1 MRTPTHDS
9 EFSRTVDQLASDPNP
24 YEPEVGS
31 LPRNDVTRAD
41 LDNVNKTGT
50 TTIGITTTDGVVIA
64 TDMRASLGGRFVS
77 NKNVQK
83 VEQIHPTAALTMVG
97 SVGGAQSFIASLRAE
112 VNLFG
117 ARRGEDMSIDALA
130 TLAGNF
136 ARGGP
141 FFAIHPILG
150 GVDDEGS
157 HVYSIDPAGGV
168 MEDDY
173 TVTGSGMQL
182 AYGHL
187 EQAYE
192 DDLSND
198 EATTIAARGIKSAA
212 ERDTGSGN
220 GVFLCEITDEG
231 VDIHGHHDF
240 DDVV

>member
-9 EFSRTVDQLASDPNP
+9 EFSRTSSQLSADMNP
-24 YEPEVGS
+24 YEPELGS
-31 LPRNDVTRAD
+31 LPQNDISASD

-50 TTIGITTTDGVVIA
+50 TTIGITTADGVVIA

-97 SVGGAQSFIASLRAE
+97 SVGGAQSFIKSLRAE
-112 VNLFG
+112 VNLNE
-117 ARRGEDMSIDALA
+117 ARRGEVMSIDALA

-150 GVDDEGS
+150 GVDEEGS

-187 EQAYE
+187 EQAY
-192 DDLSND
+192 DDDMSNE
-198 EATTIAARGIKSAA
+198 EAKTVAARGIKSAA

-220 GVFLCEITDEG
+220 GVFLCEITGEG
-231 VDIHGHHDF
+231 VEIEGHHDF
-240 DDVV
+240 DEVI

>member
-1 MRTPTHDS
+1 MRAPQSNSD
-9 EFSRTVDQLASDPNP
+9 FSRTVDQLADDHDP
-24 YEPEVGS
+24 YGPEIGS
-31 LPRNDVTRAD
+31 RPQNDLTRAD

-50 TTIGITTTDGVVIA
+50 TTIGIATADGVVIA

-97 SVGGAQSFIASLRAE
+97 SVGGAQSFISTLRAE
-112 VNLFG
+112 VNLFE
-117 ARRGEDMSIDALA
+117 ARRGEDMKIDALA

-150 GVDDEGS
+150 GVDEEGS

-192 DDLSND
+192 ADMTND
-198 EATTIAARGIKSAA
+198 EATTVAARGIKSAA

-220 GVFLCEITDEG
+220 GVFLCEITEDG

-240 DDVV
+240 DEVV